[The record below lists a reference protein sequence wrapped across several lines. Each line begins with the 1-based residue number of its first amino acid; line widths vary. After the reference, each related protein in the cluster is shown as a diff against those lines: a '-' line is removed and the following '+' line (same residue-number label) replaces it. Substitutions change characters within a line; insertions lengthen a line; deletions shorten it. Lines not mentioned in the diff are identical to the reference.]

1 MPKTTIATFMKPSTM
16 EPHKE
21 ERAFTILVTD
31 EQGETWDLNA
41 QGEPIRSYDE
51 LIDFVWDI
59 REQRII
65 TPVQASKLQSRILSL
80 YS

>member
-1 MPKTTIATFMKPSTM
+1 MKPSTM

-41 QGEPIRSYDE
+41 QGEPIRTPDE
-51 LIDFVWDI
+51 LIDFVWEI

-65 TPVQASKLQSRILSL
+65 TPVKANKLQSRIRDL
-80 YS
+80 YL